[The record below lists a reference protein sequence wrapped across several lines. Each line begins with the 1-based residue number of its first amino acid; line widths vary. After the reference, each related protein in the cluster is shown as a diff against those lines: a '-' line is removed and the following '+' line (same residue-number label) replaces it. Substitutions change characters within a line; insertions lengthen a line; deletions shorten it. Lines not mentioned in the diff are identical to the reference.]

1 MEVKEFVKSILKD
14 ITEAVDESDKKD
26 ETNKYHFYL
35 PHDSITDGIDFDLA
49 VLSKKEGKGKIGA
62 EVLGIGGKTE
72 GSISNEI
79 VNRIKFRV
87 VAYKR
92 S

>member
-1 MEVKEFVKSILKD
+1 MEVKEFVKTILKEV
-14 ITEAVDESDKKD
+14 TEAVKESDSEKTGFK
-26 ETNKYHFYL
+26 FMRL
-35 PHDSITDGIDFDLA
+35 PEEGIDFDLA
-49 VLSKKEGKGKIGA
+49 ILSKKEGKGKIGA

-72 GSISNEI
+72 GSISNEV

-87 VAYKR
+87 HPYFK